1 MEISISDDRALNKYF
16 IKFEEFLQSV
26 INKLLNSILNKVF
39 FFKVFILIM
48 QTLKNRNLAFNQYK
62 DYTHM

>member
-26 INKLLNSILNKVF
+26 INKLLNSILNKVVF
-39 FFKVFILIM
+39 FQSVY
-48 QTLKNRNLAFNQYK
+48 TYYANLKKQKFSL
-62 DYTHM
+62 